1 MGLAYILVIVINS
14 MNPSLLRAFNQRMR
28 KISSWAVHI
37 NPLMLARKF
46 SLPKKATTMELFLRK
61 IAMVTPSTT
70 HKLLSTSLMISL
82 PILVPNLPAKY
93 PPQMSTINHV
103 SAALQSCLFFSKILE
118 STMYCRLIN
127 YLSQ

>member
-14 MNPSLLRAFNQRMR
+14 RNPSLLRAFNQRMR

-37 NPLMLARKF
+37 NPLRLARKF

-70 HKLLSTSLMISL
+70 HKLSSTSLMISL

-103 SAALQSCLFFSKILE
+103 SAALQSCLFFFLKSLKALC
-118 STMYCRLIN
+118 TVV
-127 YLSQ
+127 